1 MATIKDIAS
10 AAGVSAAAVSRILN
24 NDETLNVSPETRQK
38 VLDTA
43 RELHYVKRGRPSV
56 KSLFTLGIIQ
66 WFSSQQE
73 LEDNY
78 YLLIRQG
85 IEDYCLSHNIQIVRT
100 YKSDI
105 NYMDVLKDVD
115 CLICIGKFS
124 QEEISYLY
132 EMNSCILFLDM
143 PVNDDRISTIIPDF
157 SEAVTEAL
165 DYLTGIGHREIGF
178 FTGKEYIG
186 ENHLYPDYRKKV
198 FIDYCDAHDLIYE
211 PYIQEGV
218 FQISS
223 GYEMACNLI
232 NGGKLPTAIFAASD
246 PIAFGAI

>member
-100 YKSDI
+100 NKSDI
-105 NYMDVLKDVD
+105 KYIDVLKDVALAFVSD
-115 CLICIGKFS
+115 GDGIDRRLELEFLEHGVLA
-124 QEEISYLY
+124 EIHSVQHRHERHDAAPAEQAESL
-132 EMNSCILFLDM
+132 
-143 PVNDDRISTIIPDF
+143 VPDG
-157 SEAVTEAL
+157 A
-165 DYLTGIGHREIGF
+165 DGY
-178 FTGKEYIG
+178 
-186 ENHLYPDYRKKV
+186 
-198 FIDYCDAHDLIYE
+198 
-211 PYIQEGV
+211 
-218 FQISS
+218 SS
-223 GYEMACNLI
+223 
-232 NGGKLPTAIFAASD
+232 
-246 PIAFGAI
+246 

>member
-100 YKSDI
+100 YKRHQLHGRSEGCRLSD
-105 NYMDVLKDVD
+105 
-115 CLICIGKFS
+115 
-124 QEEISYLY
+124 LY
-132 EMNSCILFLDM
+132 RQIQSGGNFLS
-143 PVNDDRISTIIPDF
+143 V
-157 SEAVTEAL
+157 
-165 DYLTGIGHREIGF
+165 
-178 FTGKEYIG
+178 
-186 ENHLYPDYRKKV
+186 
-198 FIDYCDAHDLIYE
+198 
-211 PYIQEGV
+211 
-218 FQISS
+218 
-223 GYEMACNLI
+223 
-232 NGGKLPTAIFAASD
+232 
-246 PIAFGAI
+246 

>member
-78 YLLIRQG
+78 
-85 IEDYCLSHNIQIVRT
+85 
-100 YKSDI
+100 
-105 NYMDVLKDVD
+105 
-115 CLICIGKFS
+115 
-124 QEEISYLY
+124 
-132 EMNSCILFLDM
+132 
-143 PVNDDRISTIIPDF
+143 
-157 SEAVTEAL
+157 
-165 DYLTGIGHREIGF
+165 
-178 FTGKEYIG
+178 
-186 ENHLYPDYRKKV
+186 
-198 FIDYCDAHDLIYE
+198 
-211 PYIQEGV
+211 
-218 FQISS
+218 
-223 GYEMACNLI
+223 
-232 NGGKLPTAIFAASD
+232 
-246 PIAFGAI
+246 

>member
-132 EMNSCILFLDM
+132 EMNSYLSRPTFL
-143 PVNDDRISTIIPDF
+143 I
-157 SEAVTEAL
+157 AL
-165 DYLTGIGHREIGF
+165 KNASIG
-178 FTGKEYIG
+178 
-186 ENHLYPDYRKKV
+186 P
-198 FIDYCDAHDLIYE
+198 
-211 PYIQEGV
+211 
-218 FQISS
+218 
-223 GYEMACNLI
+223 
-232 NGGKLPTAIFAASD
+232 LPTPLRETSSLPLIFIL
-246 PIAFGAI
+246 PLK

>member
-78 YLLIRQG
+78 YLTQ
-85 IEDYCLSHNIQIVRT
+85 
-100 YKSDI
+100 
-105 NYMDVLKDVD
+105 
-115 CLICIGKFS
+115 
-124 QEEISYLY
+124 
-132 EMNSCILFLDM
+132 
-143 PVNDDRISTIIPDF
+143 
-157 SEAVTEAL
+157 
-165 DYLTGIGHREIGF
+165 
-178 FTGKEYIG
+178 
-186 ENHLYPDYRKKV
+186 YPDRAYLQKRHQLHGRSEGCRLSDLYRQ
-198 FIDYCDAHDLIYE
+198 
-211 PYIQEGV
+211 IQ
-218 FQISS
+218 S
-223 GYEMACNLI
+223 GGNFL
-232 NGGKLPTAIFAASD
+232 SV
-246 PIAFGAI
+246 

>member
-1 MATIKDIAS
+1 
-10 AAGVSAAAVSRILN
+10 
-24 NDETLNVSPETRQK
+24 
-38 VLDTA
+38 
-43 RELHYVKRGRPSV
+43 
-56 KSLFTLGIIQ
+56 
-66 WFSSQQE
+66 
-73 LEDNY
+73 
-78 YLLIRQG
+78 
-85 IEDYCLSHNIQIVRT
+85 
-100 YKSDI
+100 
-105 NYMDVLKDVD
+105 MDVLKDVD
-115 CLICIGKFS
+115 CPICIGKFS

-157 SEAVTEAL
+157 GEAVTEAL
-165 DYLTGIGHREIGF
+165 DYLTGIGHRDWF
-178 FTGKEYIG
+178 
-186 ENHLYPDYRKKV
+186 LYRKRIYRRKSSLSGLPKKV

-246 PIAFGAI
+246 PIAFGAISLYRTRDPCSGGYFHRRL